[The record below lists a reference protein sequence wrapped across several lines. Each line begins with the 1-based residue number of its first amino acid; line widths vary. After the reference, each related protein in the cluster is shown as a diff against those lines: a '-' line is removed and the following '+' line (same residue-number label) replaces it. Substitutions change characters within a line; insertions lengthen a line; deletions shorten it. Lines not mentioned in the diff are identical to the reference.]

1 MPGMD
6 LFASPSGL
14 TAIPVAD
21 GELAML
27 PQLPLAIGNTE
38 VMAQLIANT
47 PWRAEIVTVYG
58 KQHPQPRLTAAYGDA
73 SYTYSGLTIHPH
85 PWTPLLLSIK
95 AAVESVSGYTFNSVL
110 LNYYRDERDSMGMHS
125 DDEPALGRNP
135 VVASVTFGAT
145 RTFILR
151 HKRSKQTLKLDL
163 TDGCLLLM
171 AGSLQHFWQHGINK
185 SAKNIG
191 PRVNLT
197 FRSINFHG
205 GNALRK

>member
-1 MPGMD
+1 MD
-6 LFASPSGL
+6 LFASPDVL

-27 PQLPLAIGNTE
+27 PQLPLAASNAD
-38 VMAQLIANT
+38 VMAQLIAET

-58 KQHPQPRLTAAYGDA
+58 KQHPQPRLSAAYGDA
-73 SYTYSGLTIHPH
+73 SYTYSGLTIHPL
-85 PWTPLLLSIK
+85 PWTPLLLAIK
-95 AAVESVSGYTFNSVL
+95 AAVESATAYKFNSVL
-110 LNYYRDERDSMGMHS
+110 LNYYRDERDSMGLHS

-135 VVASVTFGAT
+135 VVASVSFGAT

-151 HKRSKQTLKLDL
+151 HRASKQTLRLAL

-171 AGSLQHFWQHGINK
+171 AGALQHHWQHGINK
-185 SAKNIG
+185 LTKPAG

-197 FRSINFHG
+197 FRSINLHS
-205 GNALRK
+205 GNGFIK